1 MTLDDAARRSPL
13 AIDVDRENGLMR
25 IEWADGHESLY
36 ELAQVRRRCP
46 CAHCAGEAGR
56 PGLVDARTVFT
67 AQQVTLAEVEP
78 LNRFGLQFI
87 WADGHDDGLYSYAL
101 LRDLCPC
108 DDCVAE
114 RISR

>member
-1 MTLDDAARRSPL
+1 MTLDDARRGPL

-36 ELAQVRRRCP
+36 ELPQVRRRCP
-46 CAHCAGEAGR
+46 CAHCAGELGR
-56 PGLVDARTVFT
+56 PGLVNERTVFT
-67 AQQVTLAEVEP
+67 AQQVTLAAVEP

-87 WADGHDDGLYSYAL
+87 WGDGHDDGLYSYAL
-101 LRDLCPC
+101 LRDMCPC
-108 DDCVAE
+108 DDCIAE